1 MKPFLDK
8 DFLLSTPTA
17 QKLFHEYAEN
27 MPIIDYHCHINPQEI
42 AEDKMFS
49 NITEVWLG
57 GDHYKWRQMRSNG
70 VDEYYITGDASPR
83 EKFQKWA
90 ETLEKAIGNPLY
102 HWSHLELRRFFGYEG
117 VLNGRTAEE
126 VWNLCNAKLATKEMS
141 VRGLIKMSNVK
152 LICTTDDPVD
162 NLHWHQVLKA
172 DKTFD
177 VKVLPAWRPDKAMNL
192 EKDFYLDYLKQ
203 LSEVSGVEIKD
214 FASLKEALKVRMDYF
229 AENGCTVSDHA
240 LNFIYFSPASEETVD
255 AILKKRLAG
264 GTVTEEE
271 QMTFKT
277 AFMQFAAKEYHRRN
291 WVMQL
296 HFGCK
301 RDNNALMY
309 AKLGPDTGFD
319 CIDNYA
325 PAATAAD
332 FLNSLVATD
341 ELPKT
346 ILYSLNPN
354 DNAYIGTLLGCF
366 QDSSAVG
373 KIQQGSAWWFN
384 DHKTGMTEQ
393 MTSLANLGLLSNFIG
408 MLTDSRSFLSYT
420 RHEYF
425 RRIMCELIGGWVEN
439 GEYPADYV
447 ALEEIVKGISYNNC
461 VRYFEFPV

>member
-214 FASLKEALKVRMDYF
+214 FASLKEALKIRMDYF

-240 LNFIYFSPASEETVD
+240 LNFIYFSPASEKTVD

>member
-1 MKPFLDK
+1 
-8 DFLLSTPTA
+8 
-17 QKLFHEYAEN
+17 
-27 MPIIDYHCHINPQEI
+27 
-42 AEDKMFS
+42 
-49 NITEVWLG
+49 
-57 GDHYKWRQMRSNG
+57 
-70 VDEYYITGDASPR
+70 
-83 EKFQKWA
+83 
-90 ETLEKAIGNPLY
+90 
-102 HWSHLELRRFFGYEG
+102 
-117 VLNGRTAEE
+117 
-126 VWNLCNAKLATKEMS
+126 
-141 VRGLIKMSNVK
+141 
-152 LICTTDDPVD
+152 
-162 NLHWHQVLKA
+162 
-172 DKTFD
+172 
-177 VKVLPAWRPDKAMNL
+177 
-192 EKDFYLDYLKQ
+192 
-203 LSEVSGVEIKD
+203 
-214 FASLKEALKVRMDYF
+214 
-229 AENGCTVSDHA
+229 
-240 LNFIYFSPASEETVD
+240 
-255 AILKKRLAG
+255 
-264 GTVTEEE
+264 
-271 QMTFKT
+271 
-277 AFMQFAAKEYHRRN
+277 
-291 WVMQL
+291 MQL